1 MKLLAK
7 FLFFFLLF
15 PIASFGQIEKPV
27 TWKFLAEER
36 NGETYIVA
44 KATIQ
49 KGWHVYSQKVPN
61 DGPLPTT
68 FSLIKGKE
76 FSPQGKVLESKPI
89 EKMDNVFGAV
99 IRYFEDKAE
108 FYQKIKLN
116 SDKDFVVKGSIEFMA
131 CNDNSC
137 LPPDLIE
144 FELNI
149 KGKPLEK
156 KKTDSLTTLVEKL
169 DSLAAE
175 VKDTLKD
182 IASTGSASIGSTNN
196 NESKESTSLL
206 AIFLGGFIGGL
217 LALMTPCVFP
227 MIPLTVS
234 FFTKRASSR
243 GKGIASALFYSGS
256 IISVYTGLGMLITVV
271 FGADA
276 LNEMAS
282 NGIVN
287 MLFFIVFVVFAI
299 SFLGAFEI
307 TLPNWLL
314 NKADAESDKGGL
326 GGIFFMAITLSLV
339 SFSCTGPIIGNL
351 LVEAAVNGN
360 RLGPATGMF
369 GFSLALALPF
379 GLFAVFPSWLSSLPK
394 SGGWLNT
401 VKVSLGFLELALAMK
416 FLSTVDLAYHWNLV
430 TREIFLAF
438 WIGIFTMWALYLIGV
453 FRFSHDDE
461 SGHIS
466 IGRGLLA
473 MVIFSFIIYLVP
485 GMFGAPLKLI
495 SGFPPPSFYSEGW
508 NAGGSAPASPQISS
522 NAANSS
528 SNKHCPHGLN
538 CFHDYQE
545 ALAFA
550 KKENKPLM
558 VDFTG
563 WSCVNCRKMEDQVW
577 SDPQVLQ
584 RIAND
589 YVLVSLYVDDKEP
602 LPESEQYVS
611 AKTGKKIKTVGNKWS
626 DLEIERYDRNS
637 QPYYVLL
644 DHDEKPLTKARAYD
658 TDIQAYI
665 DFLDQGKAEFAK
677 NNK

>member
-7 FLFFFLLF
+7 FFFLLCLF
-15 PIASFGQIEKPV
+15 PLTSFSQIEKPV

-36 NGETYIVA
+36 NGETFIVA

-68 FSLIKGKE
+68 FSLVKGKE
-76 FSPQGKVLESKPI
+76 YSLSGKQIESKPI

-99 IRYFEDKAE
+99 ISYFEDKAE
-108 FYQKIKLN
+108 FSQKIKPN
-116 SDKDFVVKGSIEFMA
+116 SEMDFVVKGSIEFMA

-137 LPPDLIE
+137 LPPDVIE
-144 FELNI
+144 FDI
-149 KGKPLEK
+149 KVKGKPLEK
-156 KKTDSLTTLVEKL
+156 KKTDT
-169 DSLAAE
+169 LAALGE
-175 VKDTLKD
+175 KVDTLATEISDTLKN
-182 IASTGSASIGSTNN
+182 GSSETSSVIGSDKDDDPKD
-196 NESKESTSLL
+196 SSSLL

-243 GKGIASALFYSGS
+243 GKGIASALFYGGS

-416 FLSTVDLAYHWNLV
+416 FLSTVDLAYHWNIV

-438 WIGIFTMWALYLIGV
+438 WIGIFSMWALYLIGM
-453 FRFSHDDE
+453 FRFSYDDE
-461 SGHIS
+461 TGHIS

-473 MVIFSFIIYLVP
+473 MVIFSFVIYLVP

-508 NAGGSAPASPQISS
+508 NAGGSAPALSHT
-522 NAANSS
+522 SS
-528 SNKHCPHGLN
+528 SSTKTSNNKHCPHGLN

-589 YVLVSLYVDDKEP
+589 YVLVSLYVDDKEA
-602 LPESEQYVS
+602 LPESQQYVS

-644 DHDEKPLTKARAYD
+644 DHEEKLLTKARAYD

-665 DFLDQGKAEFAK
+665 DFLDQGKAAFAK
-677 NNK
+677 SNK

>member
-1 MKLLAK
+1 MKLTFNIFILAVLIPALG
-7 FLFFFLLF
+7 FC
-15 PIASFGQIEKPV
+15 QIEKPV
-27 TWKFLAEER
+27 SWKFSTKEV
-36 NGETYIVA
+36 NGEIFVTA
-44 KATIQ
+44 KAAIT

-68 FSLIKGKE
+68 FSLIQGPE
-76 FSPQGKVLESKPI
+76 FSFSGKPIESKPI

-99 IRYFEDKAE
+99 IRYFEYKAE
-108 FYQKIKLN
+108 FSQKIVPI
-116 SDKDFVVKGSIEFMA
+116 SETDFVVKGSIEYMA

-137 LPPDLIE
+137 LPPELIE
-144 FELNI
+144 FDV
-149 KGKPLEK
+149 KVKAKSFREK
-156 KKTDSLTTLVEKL
+156 KFDTIQPVKLIPDSLVIVSTDSIKDNTS
-169 DSLAAE
+169 SLSE
-175 VKDTLKD
+175 
-182 IASTGSASIGSTNN
+182 SFS
-196 NESKESTSLL
+196 ESKSDTSKDSGSLL
-206 AIFLGGFIGGL
+206 FIFLGGFLGGF
-217 LALMTPCVFP
+217 LALLTPCVFP

-234 FFTKRASSR
+234 FFTKRASTR
-243 GKGIASALFYSGS
+243 GGGIGSALFYSGS
-256 IISVYTGLGMLITVV
+256 IIAVYTGLGMLITVA

-287 MLFFIVFVVFAI
+287 LLFFIVFVVFAI

-307 TLPNWLL
+307 TLPTWLL
-314 NKADAESDKGGL
+314 NKADSESDKGGW

-379 GLFAVFPSWLSSLPK
+379 GLFAIFPSLLSSLPK

-430 TREIFLAF
+430 TREIFLAL
-438 WIGIFTMWALYLIGV
+438 WIGIFIMWALYLIGV

-461 SGHIS
+461 TRQIS

-508 NAGGSAPASPQISS
+508 NAGGSASLSTSASMLETK
-522 NAANSS
+522 NSG
-528 SNKHCPHGLN
+528 KEHCPHGLN
-538 CFHDYQE
+538 CFHDYNE

-577 SDPQVLQ
+577 SDPEVLR

-589 YVLVSLYVDDKEP
+589 YVLVSLYVDDKEA
-602 LPESEQYVS
+602 LPDSEQYVS
-611 AKTGKKIKTVGNKWS
+611 AKTGKRIKTVGNKWS
-626 DLEIERYDRNS
+626 DLEIERYNRNS

-644 DHDEKPLTKARAYD
+644 DHEEKPLTQARAYD

-665 DFLDQGKAEFAK
+665 EFLDQGKAAFSK
-677 NNK
+677 LKH